1 MNKYIR
7 YALIRVV
14 KSFGGVLDGGCVGGV
29 ESLAQVRGSSGNAGV
44 YIKLP
49 ETSLSVFQWACAHL
63 STPELLRP
71 YFSIEKFLLNPCLL
85 SYVLITEI

>member
-14 KSFGGVLDGGCVGGV
+14 KSFGGVLDVGCVGGV

-49 ETSLSVFQWACAHL
+49 ETGLSVFQ
-63 STPELLRP
+63 
-71 YFSIEKFLLNPCLL
+71 
-85 SYVLITEI
+85 

>member
-14 KSFGGVLDGGCVGGV
+14 KSFGGVLDVGNVGGV

-49 ETSLSVFQWACAHL
+49 GTGLSVFQ
-63 STPELLRP
+63 
-71 YFSIEKFLLNPCLL
+71 
-85 SYVLITEI
+85 

>member
-49 ETSLSVFQWACAHL
+49 ETSLSVFQ
-63 STPELLRP
+63 
-71 YFSIEKFLLNPCLL
+71 
-85 SYVLITEI
+85 